1 LIFVANLCD
10 LCAFAVKNRVFQVQ
24 CPSRN
29 GAAMPEADFSA
40 LDAVGLNLHAVFA
53 LDQLPDALRDALHN
67 ECDPARSYSQ
77 LILIGN
83 GGRALWQT
91 IQREGGHSADPID
104 DFSVREVR
112 RWLAAQASGLNYE
125 IVYPGERLI
134 GLQSIGE
141 RAGWHFASPFMVGIN
156 ECWGTW
162 FAYRVAVLADTDF
175 EPTRRV
181 PGESP
186 CTTCRSRPCVAA
198 CPGNAIESDGFN
210 LANCV
215 NHRLRP
221 DSACRTTC
229 LARLACP
236 MRAEHRYDD
245 DQIRHAYAISMRF
258 IEAYQCGKA

>member
-1 LIFVANLCD
+1 
-10 LCAFAVKNRVFQVQ
+10 
-24 CPSRN
+24 
-29 GAAMPEADFSA
+29 MPEADFSA

-67 ECDPARSYSQ
+67 ECDPARRYSQ

-134 GLQSIGE
+134 GLQSLGE

-210 LANCV
+210 LASCV

-236 MRAEHRYDD
+236 VRAEHRYDD
-245 DQIRHAYAISMRF
+245 DQIRHAYAISLRF
-258 IEAYQCGKA
+258 ILTTAVGSETTLRQPAWRAAQGERSLYLLGDSTKIRSS

>member
-1 LIFVANLCD
+1 
-10 LCAFAVKNRVFQVQ
+10 
-24 CPSRN
+24 
-29 GAAMPEADFSA
+29 MPEADFSA

-125 IVYPGERLI
+125 IVYPGERLV
-134 GLQSIGE
+134 GLQSLGE
-141 RAGWHFASPFMVGIN
+141 CAGWHFASPFMVGIN
-156 ECWGTW
+156 ERWGTW

-186 CTTCRSRPCVAA
+186 CTTCRPRPCVAA

-245 DQIRHAYAISMRF
+245 DQIRHAYAISLRF
-258 IEAYQCGKA
+258 IEAYQRGKS

>member
-1 LIFVANLCD
+1 MS
-10 LCAFAVKNRVFQVQ
+10 K
-24 CPSRN
+24 
-29 GAAMPEADFSA
+29 ADFES

-53 LDQLPDALRDALHN
+53 LDQLPDALRDALNN
-67 ECDPARSYSQ
+67 ECDPARNYTQ

-91 IQREGGHSADPID
+91 IQREGVQSADPID
-104 DFSVREVR
+104 DFSTHEVR
-112 RWLAAQASGLNYE
+112 RWLAAQANGRRYA

-134 GLQSIGE
+134 GLQTLGE

-156 ECWGTW
+156 ERWGTW

-175 EPTRRV
+175 APTRPV
-181 PGESP
+181 SGESP
-186 CTTCRSRPCVAA
+186 CMTCRSRPCVAA
-198 CPGNAIESDGFN
+198 CPAKAVESDGFN

-215 NHRLRP
+215 SYRLRP

-236 MRAEHRYDD
+236 VRADHRYDD
-245 DQIRHAYAISMRF
+245 DQIRHAYTISMRF
-258 IEAYQCGKA
+258 IEAYQRGKT

>member
-1 LIFVANLCD
+1 MT
-10 LCAFAVKNRVFQVQ
+10 K
-24 CPSRN
+24 
-29 GAAMPEADFSA
+29 ADFAA
-40 LDAVGLNLHAVFA
+40 LDAAGLNLHAVFA

-67 ECDPARSYSQ
+67 ECDPARRYSQ

-83 GGRALWQT
+83 GGRALWQA
-91 IQREGGHSADPID
+91 IQREGVRSADPID
-104 DFSVREVR
+104 DFSVCKVG
-112 RWLAAQASGLNYE
+112 RWLAEQASGRLYE

-134 GLQSIGE
+134 GLQTLGE

-175 EPTRRV
+175 EPTRPV

-186 CTTCRSRPCVAA
+186 CTPCRSRPCVTA
-198 CPGNAIESDGFN
+198 CPGKAIENRGFS

-215 NHRLRP
+215 RYRLCN

-229 LARLACP
+229 VARLACP
-236 MRAEHRYDD
+236 VRAEHRYDD
-245 DQIRHAYAISMRF
+245 DQIRHAYAISLHV
-258 IEAYQCGKA
+258 IEQYQGGKT

>member
-1 LIFVANLCD
+1 
-10 LCAFAVKNRVFQVQ
+10 
-24 CPSRN
+24 
-29 GAAMPEADFSA
+29 MPEADFAA

-245 DQIRHAYAISMRF
+245 DQIRHAYAISLRF
-258 IEAYQCGKA
+258 IEQYQRGKS